1 MMLPMTSN
9 ERNGSP
15 NVFSTSLRNLR
26 ITEEND
32 DTEPLLGN
40 PTTSTAPTISAPKPS
55 FFPSKHY
62 PIIGTV
68 GLICIFVFILTT
80 VFFGALY
87 YKMIDRSQ
95 KSGWP
100 QASRSILGDYAK
112 AAVAADNALCSEI
125 GRNTLLQGG
134 NAVDAA
140 VASLFCIGVLD
151 VQSAGLGGGH
161 FMTIYNATTRRC
173 HVIDAREVAPLSA
186 TKEMFR
192 NRWNLAQKGWLAV
205 AVPGEL
211 HGLYTAYENFGSKKV
226 SWRSLIEPTIQLMEE
241 GYPTS
246 HALANVLRV
255 YEQQILAEPTLRSH
269 FVNPQ
274 TNQVYKAGEQITTRN
289 NFIETLKTL
298 ANANDPIFEFYNG
311 TMTEKMVNEFQHN
324 GGIITL
330 EDFRSYRSIIRS
342 NESTIY
348 SNLGNGIHSCGPPPP
363 SGAAVSMAILNLLRD
378 VVGNS
383 SENSADSNV
392 EFFHRFI
399 EASKFAYAQRSALG
413 DIDFFPEAFGIA
425 KNITSESWAA
435 IIRKLITDE
444 AHPDEYYGG
453 HFSFRPDHGTSHISI
468 IDQFGNAVSVT
479 STINLFLGAQIASE
493 ATGVV
498 WNDEM
503 DDFSLP
509 GHPNFFNITP
519 SPSNYIVPKK
529 RPQSSMAPLVI
540 FSDRSDEVLA
550 IGAAGGSRIIS
561 GVAFAA
567 HQILR
572 FDRNVKQAI
581 DHPRLH
587 NQLIP
592 NATEVEINF
601 LPFYLNELEQRGQTF
616 VNASEITILTAVH
629 KFQRDSKQFVQ
640 ANSDYR
646 KGTESEPA
654 GY

>member
-1 MMLPMTSN
+1 MLPMTSN
-9 ERNGSP
+9 ERNASP

-32 DTEPLLGN
+32 DTEPSLGN
-40 PTTSTAPTISAPKPS
+40 PMTSTEPIISAPKS
-55 FFPSKHY
+55 NFFPSKHY
-62 PIIGTV
+62 PIIATV

-80 VFFGALY
+80 VLFGALY
-87 YKMIDRSQ
+87 YKVVERSQ
-95 KSGWP
+95 KSAWP
-100 QASRSILGDYAK
+100 QASKSVLGDYTK

-173 HVIDAREVAPLSA
+173 HVIDARESAPIAA

-192 NRWNLAQKGWLAV
+192 NRWHMAQRGWLAV

-226 SWRSLIEPTIQLMEE
+226 SWRSLIEPTIQLMKE

-246 HALANVLRV
+246 HALAGALRLH
-255 YEQQILAEPTLRSH
+255 EKEILAEPTLRSH

-274 TNQVYKAGEQITTRN
+274 TNQLYKAGEQITTRV
-289 NFIETLKTL
+289 NFVETLQKL
-298 ANANDPIFEFYNG
+298 ANASDPILEFYNG
-311 TMTEKMVNEFQHN
+311 AMTEIMVNEFQHN

-330 EDFRSYRSIIRS
+330 EDFKSYRSIIRS
-342 NESTIY
+342 NESVIY
-348 SNLGNGIHSCGPPPP
+348 SNLGNGIHACGPPPP
-363 SGAAVSMAILNLLRD
+363 SAASVTMCILNLIRD

-383 SENSADSNV
+383 SDNTVDLNMK
-392 EFFHRFI
+392 FFHRFI

-413 DIDFFPEAFGIA
+413 DMDFFHEAFGIA
-425 KNITSESWAA
+425 KNITSESWAE
-435 IIRKLITDE
+435 IIRKLITDK
-444 AHPDEYYGG
+444 AHSEEYYGG
-453 HFSFRPDHGTSHISI
+453 HFSFRSDHGTTHISV

-479 STINLFLGAQIASE
+479 STVNLFFGALVASE

-509 GHPNFFNITP
+509 GHPNYFNITP
-519 SPSNYIVPKK
+519 SPSNYI
-529 RPQSSMAPLVI
+529 SSMSPLVI
-540 FSDRSDEVLA
+540 FSDHSEQVLA

-561 GVAFAA
+561 GVAFAT
-567 HQILR
+567 HQVLR
-572 FDRNVKQAI
+572 FGRNVKQAI

-592 NATEVEINF
+592 NVTEAETNF
-601 LPFYLNELEQRGQTF
+601 LPFYLNELERRGQTF
-616 VNASEITILTAVH
+616 VNASETTVLTAVH

-646 KGTESEPA
+646 KGSESEPA